1 MKQQLLTWKITTPFS
16 KKKINEKELQPSTV
30 AKKIRELNSLSTYI
44 EENKEY
50 YHIKDNYQNHFAAY
64 LPHIEKMSKFAHS
77 VPIEDIDKLLIAAQP
92 NYMVYCIITL
102 LYRMGLSSTE
112 IVELMPEHF
121 TIYDNGVYLRI
132 PKRRETCFVPE
143 DVYKIIEKYLSQRIE
158 NKYLFY
164 NSRGTKLNTMYISR
178 MMKKYTTLAGIPSYS
193 AESLRNSCAYTMF
206 AYDAKPEQVAR
217 EMGVTESQI
226 RRYKNMNYMDTT
238 SRAIRG
244 LVKLKA
250 EPPE

>member
-1 MKQQLLTWKITTPFS
+1 
-16 KKKINEKELQPSTV
+16 
-30 AKKIRELNSLSTYI
+30 
-44 EENKEY
+44 
-50 YHIKDNYQNHFAAY
+50 
-64 LPHIEKMSKFAHS
+64 
-77 VPIEDIDKLLIAAQP
+77 
-92 NYMVYCIITL
+92 
-102 LYRMGLSSTE
+102 MGLSSTE

-164 NSRGTKLNTMYISR
+164 NSRGAKLNTMYISR

-250 EPPE
+250 DPPE